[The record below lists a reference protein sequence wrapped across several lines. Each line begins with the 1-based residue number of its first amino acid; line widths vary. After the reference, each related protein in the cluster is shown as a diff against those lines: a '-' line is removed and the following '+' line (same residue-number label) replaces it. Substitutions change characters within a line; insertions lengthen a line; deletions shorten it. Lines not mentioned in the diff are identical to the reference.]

1 VEKERVLAV
10 SEHEAIMDGRVSF
23 AEVKE
28 TFGIE
33 DPDTPEEFD
42 TLGGYVT
49 HELGRLPRPGDSVVR
64 DGVKFIV
71 ESVENRRV
79 GRVRVIRE
87 PQRQEQ
93 HA

>member
-1 VEKERVLAV
+1 
-10 SEHEAIMDGRVSF
+10 
-23 AEVKE
+23 
-28 TFGIE
+28 
-33 DPDTPEEFD
+33 
-42 TLGGYVT
+42 
-49 HELGRLPRPGDSVVR
+49 
-64 DGVKFIV
+64 VKFIV